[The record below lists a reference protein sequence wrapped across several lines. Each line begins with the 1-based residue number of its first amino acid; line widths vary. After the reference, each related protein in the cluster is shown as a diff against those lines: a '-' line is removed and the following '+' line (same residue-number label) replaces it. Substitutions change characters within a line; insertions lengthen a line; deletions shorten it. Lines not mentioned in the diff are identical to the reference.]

1 MTINIAEFEAV
12 LPDAE
17 AIRTAAGAFKDTVG
31 SINTTATV
39 TAFTWARLQGGVYD
53 VPGKEQVFSAF
64 LPVLTA
70 SGDLVESTATVHT
83 ATTAYADAVDALE
96 VRLQGVKADAASFYS
111 EVDGRPQDEWDD
123 DEGLV
128 EKELA
133 IIGALDQLYADL
145 QAAQRDCANAIS
157 GIYGGPSYVQTT
169 EEGPAAHQV
178 AYGYSKDQLDAAAA
192 AGDVPW
198 GKPTEWDKPW
208 YRDVGDGIAS
218 FGKGLWSGV
227 TGTVTGLGNMVGLNG
242 SEAFEQTWAGIGK
255 LAVNVA
261 IVTSPLAQVALR
273 ASGNGDVVDRAGEE
287 LLAVGKAAIHW
298 DEWQSDPAY
307 AAGATTFD
315 LATILLTAGAGAT
328 AKVGSVA
335 GKVAT
340 IGGKAGT
347 VVRVTGIGK
356 VAVGTVKATDFV
368 QGVKVSTITVT
379 ADVGRTVIA
388 KVDDVYR
395 AGTAGVGNTVRHGVA
410 VLNDAGDRFVNALSP
425 QSALAGAGGV
435 STRPGTLL
443 NAVETHTGSRGGAG
457 SSTGAPSGTG
467 SPGSSSSGT
476 SSSNRA
482 EEFRRLNEGRYG
494 QTVDQ
499 QPVPVRT
506 DAGPM
511 PDAATGT
518 GAAEAGRSS
527 SPGLSARPQAEGAA
541 GTTTP
546 MATSEPATSRPATPG
561 NAVPEHRAPAT
572 DATVPTT
579 EFDTPAGSRDG
590 GTPTDAAR
598 GAARP
603 STSSFAHPESSHGTP
618 VPDVIHRPAEHAVYG
633 LRNDA
638 PDAPSR
644 LEGAAR
650 LPDEVHADLR
660 GIVDPDQPPYGLDEH
675 GHELTEAEYAN
686 RYGKADDQG
695 AIAWDR
701 YPDNAGAVEG
711 SVRQYDTLDDL
722 RADLGDVTVDR
733 IGANSG
739 SFLAVEGTPWE
750 MRSLPVNT
758 LGKELHHFEL
768 DDLPG
773 GYRVEVSEIAPAFG
787 RPGGGTQLRIVD
799 AMSGQPASVDRLIDA
814 QVLRETGPLPASS
827 PLAPE
832 SVDGRSLP
840 GDGPAAVGDAG
851 VGGQFTT
858 GGDAAAVHGVREP
871 FDQADPSGVGR
882 SPDLQP
888 RVHDSDSGP
897 GSWEYEPPQKHGGP
911 YQRFV
916 TGVELDDD
924 GRWLEYSVPTES
936 PSSPSGRVKFD
947 GHYWD
952 KGPPPV
958 EVFQEAKGEYAFFDK
973 WGALD
978 DTLDTMVGDQLTRQV
993 DALEA
998 AAPEARLEWNF
1009 AEQVV
1014 ADKMQALVNQNRIFR
1029 DLSDEGRI
1037 IIKWTPMT

>member
-457 SSTGAPSGTG
+457 SS
-467 SPGSSSSGT
+467 
-476 SSSNRA
+476 
-482 EEFRRLNEGRYG
+482 
-494 QTVDQ
+494 
-499 QPVPVRT
+499 
-506 DAGPM
+506 
-511 PDAATGT
+511 
-518 GAAEAGRSS
+518 S
-527 SPGLSARPQAEGAA
+527 SPGMSARPQAEGAA

-546 MATSEPATSRPATPG
+546 VATSEPATSRPAIPG

-572 DATVPTT
+572 DATGPTSAL
-579 EFDTPAGSRDG
+579 DTPAGSRDG

-598 GAARP
+598 GAARL

-660 GIVDPDQPPYGLDEH
+660 GIVDPDQPPYGRDEH

-840 GDGPAAVGDAG
+840 DDGPAAVGDAG
-851 VGGQFTT
+851 GGGQFTT
-858 GGDAAAVHGVREP
+858 DGDAAAVHGVREP